1 MRQLNQ
7 ELLERLKASQEEN
20 TKLKLLLERNGEEK
34 VLSESATNTEEGT
47 REEQAIEEAESQGK
61 EEQEIQEE

>member
-20 TKLKLLLERNGEEK
+20 AKLKLLLEGNGKEES
-34 VLSESATNTEEGT
+34 LSQGPPDIEEGAG
-47 REEQAIEEAESQGK
+47 EEQAIPETQG
-61 EEQEIQEE
+61 QGQEEEEVKED